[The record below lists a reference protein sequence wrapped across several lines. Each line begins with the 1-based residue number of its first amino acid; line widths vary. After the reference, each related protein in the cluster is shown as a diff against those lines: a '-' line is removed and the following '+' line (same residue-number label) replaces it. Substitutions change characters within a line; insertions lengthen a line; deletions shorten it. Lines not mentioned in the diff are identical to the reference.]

1 MAAMAK
7 GDAFLCRPLFSPSLS
22 QFSPTHSLPTLTNLS
37 LCVVAASFAGPAVFL
52 IQCSAK
58 LDLIFGFCWLN
69 PSYVLGFRVM
79 FVGCS
84 QCELIWVNC
93 SAAFVVLC
101 LFCFG
106 CKETLPKGWLF
117 LFWLFVYPQ
126 SLQCLMIDW
135 VCAFVFGC
143 DCKGSLTGKFRRF
156 PNFSHYPD
164 LLFLLIA
171 LTNWGSYGYFVV
183 SNLLC

>member
-1 MAAMAK
+1 
-7 GDAFLCRPLFSPSLS
+7 
-22 QFSPTHSLPTLTNLS
+22 
-37 LCVVAASFAGPAVFL
+37 
-52 IQCSAK
+52 
-58 LDLIFGFCWLN
+58 
-69 PSYVLGFRVM
+69 M

-93 SAAFVVLC
+93 LAAFVLLC
-101 LFCFG
+101 LFRFG

-156 PNFSHYPD
+156 PNSSTILVDCFDELGKLPVLCCFKFIVLRNHLNRIFFSIHEM
-164 LLFLLIA
+164 
-171 LTNWGSYGYFVV
+171 S
-183 SNLLC
+183 